1 MSTDYSTFRIT
12 TNETLIN
19 IAKKHHKSPTQIA
32 LSFLIKNEI
41 AIIPKTHNEE
51 RLKENFNILDFS
63 LDEEDLNQIKLLDK
77 NKTLFAKL
85 NLSYKE
91 LKDKIDP
98 FDPNRNKVTFST
110 RFSGPKWED
119 DFIDLDALINNVV
132 RDCVKDAKEA
142 E

>member
-1 MSTDYSTFRIT
+1 MQAWSPLGGGVKNIT

-63 LDEEDLNQIKLLDK
+63 LDEEDLNQFKLLDK
-77 NKTLFAKL
+77 NKTLFAWT
-85 NLSYKE
+85 NAW
-91 LKDKIDP
+91 
-98 FDPNRNKVTFST
+98 FN
-110 RFSGPKWED
+110 
-119 DFIDLDALINNVV
+119 
-132 RDCVKDAKEA
+132 
-142 E
+142 